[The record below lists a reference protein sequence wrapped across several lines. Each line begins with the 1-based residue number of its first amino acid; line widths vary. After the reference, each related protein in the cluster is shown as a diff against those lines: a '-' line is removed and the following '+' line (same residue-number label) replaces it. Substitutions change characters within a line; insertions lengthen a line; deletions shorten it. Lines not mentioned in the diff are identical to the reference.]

1 MVSLTEIERSKV
13 FADTRPGVSGASPT
27 LLASA
32 IMLADFLR
40 KVNPEDG
47 WFFKY
52 IPVCKMGLLRE
63 ECIYMPCFSCT
74 CFCEGRG
81 RNGEV
86 LFGGRGYCKLKDQE
100 YYRGH
105 ECRSYSP
112 TWYAPKNTGD
122 PMKEPSGCFLTS
134 ACVEYLG
141 LPDDCKE
148 LTTLRT
154 IRDKVL
160 KATGEGRG
168 LVDEYYRI
176 APALVEK
183 INA

>member
-1 MVSLTEIERSKV
+1 
-13 FADTRPGVSGASPT
+13 
-27 LLASA
+27 
-32 IMLADFLR
+32 
-40 KVNPEDG
+40 
-47 WFFKY
+47 
-52 IPVCKMGLLRE
+52 
-63 ECIYMPCFSCT
+63 MPCFSCT
-74 CFCEGRG
+74 CFREGRG

-112 TWYAPKNTGD
+112 TWYAPKNTKD
-122 PMKEPSGCFLTS
+122 PMKEPNGCFLTS

-148 LTTLRT
+148 LTTLRAF
-154 IRDKVL
+154 RDNVL

-176 APALVEK
+176 APVLVEK
-183 INA
+183 INASPKKAEIYREIYERILSCIREIEQENHDTAVVLYREMVQDVERKL